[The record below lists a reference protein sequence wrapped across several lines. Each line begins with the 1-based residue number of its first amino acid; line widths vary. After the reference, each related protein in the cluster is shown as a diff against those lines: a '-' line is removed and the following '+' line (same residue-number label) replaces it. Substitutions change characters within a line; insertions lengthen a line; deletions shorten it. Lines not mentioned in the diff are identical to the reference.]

1 MTKLLE
7 FAMQTASRLSED
19 RQDFL
24 AKGLLRLLEG
34 EQTPEPTDPAH
45 IDAIRRGLAQ
55 IRRGEFATDE
65 EIEAV
70 YRSFDE

>member
-1 MTKLLE
+1 MWREKLL
-7 FAMQTASRLSED
+7 Q
-19 RQDFL
+19 
-24 AKGLLRLLEG
+24 LLEG

-45 IDAIRRGLAQ
+45 IEAIRRGLAQ

>member
-1 MTKLLE
+1 MTELLE
-7 FAMQTASRLSED
+7 LAMQSASQLPED
-19 RQDFL
+19 RQDYL
-24 AKGLLRLLEG
+24 ARELLRLLEG

-45 IDAIRRGLAQ
+45 VEAIRSGLAQ